1 MQELAFIKWSLSERD
16 VEEGQYIVF
25 SQEPLAD
32 IVLYPR
38 GKKVECLHDWA
49 GYKEPV
55 SLM

>member
-1 MQELAFIKWSLSERD
+1 MQELVSLSERYA
-16 VEEGQYIVF
+16 EEGQYIVF
-25 SQEPLAD
+25 SPEPLAN

-38 GKKVECLHDWA
+38 GKKVECLYDWT